1 MADGCFITF
10 EGIEGSG
17 KSTQA
22 RRLARRLRA
31 AGREVVETRE
41 PGGTLAGEAIR
52 KILKRGVGEES
63 LSAETEL
70 LLFAASRAQLVRKV
84 IRPAIEAGAVVICDR
99 FADSTTVYQGIA
111 RALGAEDVGR
121 INAFAM
127 GGIRPHLT
135 LLLDLDVEEGFRRLH
150 AAPARR
156 KAGPDRIER
165 ESRRFHEDVRRG
177 YLRLAREEPRRFR
190 VLQATREPAE
200 VAETIWEWVSD
211 ALRQQHSAAR

>member
-1 MADGCFITF
+1 MANGCFITF

-17 KSTQA
+17 KSTQV
-22 RRLARRLRA
+22 RRLARRLRD

-41 PGGTLAGEAIR
+41 PGGTLAGECVR
-52 KILKRGVGEES
+52 KILKRGVGAES
-63 LSAETEL
+63 LAAETEL

-84 IRPAIEAGAVVICDR
+84 IRPAVEAGAVVICDR

-111 RALGAEDVGR
+111 RALGAEDVAR

-150 AAPARR
+150 AAPSRR

-165 ESRRFHEDVRRG
+165 ESRQFHEAVRRG
-177 YLRLAREEPRRFR
+177 YLGLAREEPQRFR
-190 VLQATREPAE
+190 ILQAVREPTE
-200 VAETIWEWVSD
+200 VAETIWELVRD
-211 ALRQQHSAAR
+211 VLRQQHPTVR